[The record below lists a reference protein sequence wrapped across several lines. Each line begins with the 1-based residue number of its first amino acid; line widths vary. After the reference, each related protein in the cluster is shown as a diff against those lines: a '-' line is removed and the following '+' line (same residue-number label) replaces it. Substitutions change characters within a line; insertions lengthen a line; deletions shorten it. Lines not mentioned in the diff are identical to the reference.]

1 MLKENDKRIK
11 LGVNVDHVA
20 TVREAREI
28 DIPDPVEA
36 AVISEYAGCD
46 SIVMHLRQD
55 RRHIKERDVKLAK
68 KLVKTRFNLEM
79 SILPEIVDIAFDIS
93 PHQVTFVPE
102 RRQEVTT
109 EGGLDVV
116 RNMERIEELTE
127 KFQTEDITVSLFI
140 APEESQIKASAE
152 AGAKFIEFHTG
163 GYVNAEKEEKKEQLH
178 KLNHGAEIAHSLDLR
193 INAGHGLNYRNVK
206 PITKIPYLEELNIG
220 HSIISRAIFVGIE
233 KAVKEMI
240 KILRS

>member
-1 MLKENDKRIK
+1 MKKKSDENIK
-11 LGVNVDHVA
+11 LGINVDHVA

-55 RRHIKERDVKLAK
+55 QRHIKERDVRLVKES
-68 KLVKTRFNLEM
+68 VKTRFNLEM
-79 SILPEIVDIAFDIS
+79 SVLPEIVDIALDVS
-93 PHQVTFVPE
+93 PDQVTLVPE

-109 EGGLDVV
+109 EGGLDVLG
-116 RNMERIEELTE
+116 NMERIEEITN
-127 KFQTEDITVSLFI
+127 KFKNEGIIVSLFI

-163 GYVNAEKEEKKEQLH
+163 EYVNADEDRVEKELN
-178 KLNHGAEIAHSLDLR
+178 KLNKGAEIAHSLDLR
-193 INAGHGLNYRNVK
+193 VNAGHGLNYRNVG
-206 PITKIPYLEELNIG
+206 PITKLPYLEELNIG
-220 HSIISRAIFVGIE
+220 HSIIARSIFVGME
-233 KAVKEMI
+233 KAVKEM
-240 KILRS
+240 LNLLM